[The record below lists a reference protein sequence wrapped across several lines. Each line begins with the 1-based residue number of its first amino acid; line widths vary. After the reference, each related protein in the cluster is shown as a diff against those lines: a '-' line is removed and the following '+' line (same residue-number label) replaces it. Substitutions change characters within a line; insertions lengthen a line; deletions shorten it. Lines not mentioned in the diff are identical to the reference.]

1 MVMNRECL
9 ILFMASLRWTYC
21 FYIYIQFGY
30 NEPIFILFGW
40 VLMSPSTKCLCILP
54 MKKKSLFHLPTSSLF
69 NPISLRNVILFQAN
83 IWDGTSIIMM

>member
-1 MVMNRECL
+1 
-9 ILFMASLRWTYC
+9 
-21 FYIYIQFGY
+21 
-30 NEPIFILFGW
+30 
-40 VLMSPSTKCLCILP
+40 MSPSTKCLCILP